1 MDAAVS
7 DESARGPRMA
17 FRIVIT
23 TTLNDN
29 LFRAK
34 LVPLVRARPDV
45 ELVVVTDREGPR
57 VDRVRWVWPH
67 GVSRLCGRLGGR
79 LLLLL
84 REVLHPRTRL
94 VMAYNVIPHGV
105 FAVAAARLRGLP
117 VYLHLIGGP
126 GDVRFAHNPDV
137 SDNRLVKRSRHP
149 RRIERLAEWAAGRA
163 TRLFVPGSRTEAFL
177 ESQGYQRARIVR
189 LHSTIDPERF
199 HPDADARDLDVI
211 VSAQLRERKR
221 PLFTL
226 DVLRRVRDARPNAR
240 FCWLGDGPLHDEFAA
255 ALDRLGL
262 RDSVRWTETDD
273 VAGYYRRARVFLLCS
288 ISEGLSLACMEAM
301 ACGAVPVTTDC
312 GDMADVVRD
321 KITGALLPVDAAPE
335 AFAREVLEL
344 IENPGT
350 WSERSLAA
358 TEIIAR
364 EHRVGSATAKWRELL
379 SELDDELRDDA
390 KVNHHA

>member
-1 MDAAVS
+1 
-7 DESARGPRMA
+7 MA

-45 ELVVVTDREGPR
+45 ELVIVTDCEGPR
-57 VDRVRWVWPH
+57 VDRVRWVWPC

-79 LLLLL
+79 LLLLV

-94 VMAYNVIPHGV
+94 VMAYNIIPHGV
-105 FAVAAARLRGLP
+105 FALAAARLRGLP

-126 GDVRFAHNPDV
+126 GDVKFAHNPKV
-137 SDNRLVKRSRHP
+137 SDNRLVNRSRHP
-149 RRIERLAEWAAGRA
+149 RRIERLAEWAAKRA
-163 TRLFVPGSRTEAFL
+163 TRLFVPGLRTAAFL
-177 ESQGYQRARIVR
+177 ESLGYERTRIVR

-199 HPDADARDLDVI
+199 FPGTGERDLDVI

-262 RDSVRWTETDD
+262 RDAVTWTETDD
-273 VAGYYRRARVFLLCS
+273 VASYYRRARVFLLCS

-301 ACGAVPVTTDC
+301 ACGAVPVTSDC
-312 GDMADVVRD
+312 GDMAEVVRD
-321 KITGALLPVDAAPE
+321 KITGALLPVEAAPD
-335 AFAREVLEL
+335 AFARQVIELLETSGL
-344 IENPGT
+344 
-350 WSERSLAA
+350 WSEKSRAA

-364 EHRVGSATAKWRELL
+364 EHGFDSATAKWRELL
-379 SELDDELRDDA
+379 SELDEELQDAA
-390 KVNHHA
+390 KVDHR

>member
-1 MDAAVS
+1 
-7 DESARGPRMA
+7 MA

-45 ELVVVTDREGPR
+45 ELVIVTNGEGPPL
-57 VDRVRWVWPH
+57 DRVRWVWPR
-67 GVSRLCGRLGGR
+67 GVLRCCGRLGGR

-94 VMAYNVIPHGV
+94 VMAYNIIPHGV
-105 FAVAAARLRGLP
+105 FAVAASRLRGLP

-126 GDVRFAHNPDV
+126 GDVKFAHNPKV
-137 SDNRLVKRSRHP
+137 SDNRLVNRSRHP
-149 RRIERLAEWAAGRA
+149 RRIERLAEWAAKRA
-163 TRLFVPGSRTEAFL
+163 TRLFVPGLRTAAFL
-177 ESQGYQRARIVR
+177 ESLGYERTRIVR

-199 HPDADARDLDVI
+199 FPGTGERDLDVI

-240 FCWLGDGPLHDEFAA
+240 FCWLGDGPLHDEFTA

-262 RDSVRWTETDD
+262 RDAVTWTETDD
-273 VAGYYRRARVFLLCS
+273 VASFYRRARVFLLCS

-335 AFAREVLEL
+335 AFAREALEL
-344 IENPGT
+344 LETPGL
-350 WSERSLAA
+350 WSEESRAA

-364 EHRVGSATAKWRELL
+364 EHGFDSATAKWRELL
-379 SELDDELRDDA
+379 SELDDELPDA
-390 KVNHHA
+390 VKVNHR